1 MQLKSSKVNIL
12 KVIYWHLIRSV
23 DTFDNFFHQPLIMTN
38 IIVTTTKR
46 EPSKP
51 PKWKN
56 YKKKH
61 TSDELKIESNRIYL
75 RFSVI
80 QKIFINHEIEISNLA
95 CMSTVG
101 FILVFS

>member
-46 EPSKP
+46 EPS
-51 PKWKN
+51 N
-56 YKKKH
+56 RQ
-61 TSDELKIESNRIYL
+61 SGKIIKRNT
-75 RFSVI
+75 
-80 QKIFINHEIEISNLA
+80 QATN
-95 CMSTVG
+95 
-101 FILVFS
+101 